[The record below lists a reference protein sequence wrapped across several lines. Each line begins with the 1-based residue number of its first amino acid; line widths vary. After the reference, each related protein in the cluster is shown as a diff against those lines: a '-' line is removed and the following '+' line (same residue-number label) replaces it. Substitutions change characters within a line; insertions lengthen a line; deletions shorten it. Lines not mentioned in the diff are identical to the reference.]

1 MARLKKQKLLF
12 GLAIF
17 FERKIIRKV
26 KIEYVDIDRLKE
38 WGNNP
43 RINDEASKTVKIN
56 QILWF
61 YKSDNYHSRW
71 SDPNRAH
78 QI

>member
-17 FERKIIRKV
+17 FERKIMGKV

-38 WGNNP
+38 WENNP
-43 RINDEASKTVKIN
+43 RIIDEDPKTVKIN
-56 QILWF
+56 QIL
-61 YKSDNYHSRW
+61 
-71 SDPNRAH
+71 
-78 QI
+78 